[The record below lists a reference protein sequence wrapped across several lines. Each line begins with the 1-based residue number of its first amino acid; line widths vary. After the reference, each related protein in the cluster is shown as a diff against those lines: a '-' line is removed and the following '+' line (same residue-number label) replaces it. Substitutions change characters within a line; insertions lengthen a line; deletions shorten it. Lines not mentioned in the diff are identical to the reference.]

1 MLYDTGTVMIMTD
14 DPDTCAL
21 STQHAELVAQL
32 SGLIFLAHVAWRLP
46 PKRLPH
52 MARIFH
58 FVGETDQAAALVT
71 RTGLPA
77 PLRINYKDISE

>member
-1 MLYDTGTVMIMTD
+1 MTD
-14 DPDTCAL
+14 DPDTCSL

-32 SGLIFLAHVAWRLP
+32 SGLIFLAYVAWRLP
-46 PKRLPH
+46 PKKLPH

-58 FVGETDQAAALVT
+58 FVGEMDQVAALAT

-77 PLRINYKDISE
+77 QLQINHKDVSE

>member
-1 MLYDTGTVMIMTD
+1 MLHNTGTVMIMID
-14 DPDTCAL
+14 DPETCAL

-32 SGLIFLAHVAWRLP
+32 SGIIFLAHVAWRLP
-46 PKRLPH
+46 AKRLPH

-58 FVGETDQAAALVT
+58 FVGETDQAAALAT

-77 PLRINYKDISE
+77 QLRINYKDICE

>member
-1 MLYDTGTVMIMTD
+1 MLYDAATIMIMID
-14 DPDTCAL
+14 NPDNCAR

-46 PKRLPH
+46 SKRLPH

-58 FVGETDQAAALVT
+58 FVAETDQVAALAT
-71 RTGLPA
+71 QKGLPVQ
-77 PLRINYKDISE
+77 LRSNYKDIS